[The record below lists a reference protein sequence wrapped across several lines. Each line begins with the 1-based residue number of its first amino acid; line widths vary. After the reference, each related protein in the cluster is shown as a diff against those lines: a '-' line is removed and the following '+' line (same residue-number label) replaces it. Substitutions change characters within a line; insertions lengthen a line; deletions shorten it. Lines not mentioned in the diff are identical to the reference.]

1 MIDPELDDSKPDWNS
16 SRTLR
21 QFALLCLVIFSA
33 LAASEHFWH
42 KREGAASLFGVLAVL
57 LGLGG
62 LIWPRAIR
70 PVFITAIKVTMPIG
84 WLMSRVLLGILF
96 FVFFTPLAL
105 LFKLIGRDALH
116 RRYAP
121 GQQSYWEP
129 KRSATDVKS
138 YLRQS

>member
-1 MIDPELDDSKPDWNS
+1 MIDPEIDESKPDWNS

-33 LAASEHFWH
+33 LGVFQHYWRQRENAA
-42 KREGAASLFGVLAVL
+42 LMFGVLAIV

-62 LIWPRAIR
+62 LIWPRGIR
-70 PVFITAIKVTMPIG
+70 PVFITAIKLTMPIG
-84 WLMSRVLLGILF
+84 FVMSRVLLGILF

-105 LFKLIGRDALH
+105 VFKLIGRDAMR
-116 RRYAP
+116 RRYEP

-129 KRSATDVKS
+129 KPSATDVKS

>member
-1 MIDPELDDSKPDWNS
+1 MIDPEIDDSKPDWNS

-42 KREGAASLFGVLAVL
+42 KRDGAALLFGVLAAL

-62 LIWPRAIR
+62 LIWPGGIR
-70 PVFITAIKVTMPIG
+70 PVFITAIKLTMPIG
-84 WLMSRVLLGILF
+84 WVMSRVLLGILF

-105 LFKLIGRDALH
+105 VFKLIGRDALR
-116 RRYAP
+116 RRYEP

-129 KRSATDVKS
+129 KPSATDVKS